1 VEGRVGYFHG
11 HVMQV
16 PFRDLAQFLQ
26 KISRYSTLMAD
37 QMAQRGRRFHV
48 HQLVTHPLFTFFK
61 MYIARQGFRDRI
73 PGLILALLYAY
84 YSFVKY
90 AKLWERTC
98 LAYGRHTR

>member
-1 VEGRVGYFHG
+1 MDGRVSYLHG

-16 PFRDLAQFLQ
+16 PFLDLGQFLR
-26 KISRYSTLMAD
+26 KMSRYSTLMAE

-48 HQLVTHPLFTFFK
+48 HQLVSHPLFTFLK
-61 MYIARQGFRDRI
+61 MYVARQGFRDGM

-90 AKLWERTC
+90 AKLWERTR
-98 LAYGRHTR
+98 ATNGKAQQ